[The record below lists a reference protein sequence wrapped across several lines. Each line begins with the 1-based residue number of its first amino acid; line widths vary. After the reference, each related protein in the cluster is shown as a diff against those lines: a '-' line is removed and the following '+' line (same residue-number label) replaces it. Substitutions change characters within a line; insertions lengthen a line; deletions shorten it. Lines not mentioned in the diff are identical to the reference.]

1 MRVWT
6 SEELDRVPPWFRAR
20 KHLPQEEVV
29 AQFEQD
35 FGHHRSFGAIQT
47 ASYRRSKTKGYG
59 NPRKR
64 RRTLPPDNSSPPT
77 TATKATPVTEPS
89 NITPQPLASKSVP
102 RASISFLDALKSFP
116 GSKKPRTAVKSA
128 AELPQTAHAESQMPS
143 NAADGTSWNESSNSS
158 ASASVIRSPGQ
169 AVTGVPCDVSCA
181 TVGKAVGGCVS
192 PGNGGQLTLLGS
204 TNDRDE
210 NGPCNTNTQ
219 ICELRTPASFQPVN
233 LRSRS
238 GSGAVDV
245 RAHASV
251 TVAMIPAVN
260 SDKDTRKTDSG
271 PVEHAAIADSD
282 GPISLVITR
291 GSSVPGPQI
300 VTGTQSD
307 GGEAGSDVP
316 NKAREGLPSSPY
328 QYDHQFM
335 SASVTEA
342 EPRIVAGAFGPS
354 RPKSSNT
361 NRTQD
366 LSQLSSHI
374 SAAQQLS
381 SSSVQFTEAQQR
393 ESQSHEHHPYHT
405 SSVTPSAPTQPKK
418 PNVTIQSAPKTR
430 ITRSRSGCS
439 ACRKKRVECDENS
452 PACMRPFLPPS
463 GGRASSGLSSF
474 SVQKKPC

>member
-1 MRVWT
+1 
-6 SEELDRVPPWFRAR
+6 
-20 KHLPQEEVV
+20 
-29 AQFEQD
+29 
-35 FGHHRSFGAIQT
+35 
-47 ASYRRSKTKGYG
+47 
-59 NPRKR
+59 
-64 RRTLPPDNSSPPT
+64 
-77 TATKATPVTEPS
+77 
-89 NITPQPLASKSVP
+89 
-102 RASISFLDALKSFP
+102 
-116 GSKKPRTAVKSA
+116 
-128 AELPQTAHAESQMPS
+128 
-143 NAADGTSWNESSNSS
+143 
-158 ASASVIRSPGQ
+158 
-169 AVTGVPCDVSCA
+169 
-181 TVGKAVGGCVS
+181 
-192 PGNGGQLTLLGS
+192 
-204 TNDRDE
+204 
-210 NGPCNTNTQ
+210 
-219 ICELRTPASFQPVN
+219 
-233 LRSRS
+233 
-238 GSGAVDV
+238 
-245 RAHASV
+245 
-251 TVAMIPAVN
+251 MIPAVN

-300 VTGTQSD
+300 VTGTQSNS
-307 GGEAGSDVP
+307 GEAGSDVP

-342 EPRIVAGAFGPS
+342 ELRIVAGAFGPS

-366 LSQLSSHI
+366 LSQLSSRI